1 MRAAALAIALAAL
14 VLGTARAPHA
24 ASCGG
29 TAGRDTLR
37 GTPRADVLCGRAGN
51 DSITGMGGN
60 DRIDGGPGNDA
71 IDGSTGNDRIVGGPG
86 TDYIAGGRGD
96 DVINSRDGEW
106 DRVDCAKGV
115 DIVYADPQDKVS
127 SYTCETIKRG

>member
-1 MRAAALAIALAAL
+1 MRVAALAVTLIAL
-14 VLGTARAPHA
+14 VLGTAATPQA
-24 ASCGG
+24 SSCGG

-51 DSITGMGGN
+51 DSITGMEGN
-60 DRIDGGPGNDA
+60 DRIDGGPGNDV
-71 IDGSTGNDRIVGGPG
+71 IDGSPGNDRIVGGPG
-86 TDYIAGGRGD
+86 TDYIAGGLGD

-115 DIVYADPQDKVS
+115 DVVYADALDKVS
-127 SYTCETIKRG
+127 SFTCETVKRG